1 MSIHIYE
8 ALVDI
13 EQRLQEVLTDVRTVK
28 EQAFYTYGAD
38 ITGSNKEPNDLN
50 KQ

>member
-28 EQAFYTYGAD
+28 EQAFYTYEATS
-38 ITGSNKEPNDLN
+38 TGSNDEPNDVN
-50 KQ
+50 NQ

>member
-28 EQAFYTYGAD
+28 EQSFCSYGAD
-38 ITGSNKEPNDLN
+38 ITGSNDEPNDQN
-50 KQ
+50 NQ